1 MIIFRKTNKYLQ
13 REEIDSKGVRFE
25 IDSAQQT
32 RQQKAVC
39 EDERPQVKQE

>member
-1 MIIFRKTNKYLQ
+1 MIVFRKTNKYLQ
-13 REEIDSKGVRFE
+13 REEIDSKSVRFE
-25 IDSAQQT
+25 IDSAQQM